1 MLFSLASYGL
11 AGICR
16 MHSNVFV
23 SVSRWKYV
31 RRSWKQLDRSSMV
44 KLKQL
49 GLRERSRRQEEVCAS
64 RVGGKPQPGS
74 GSRDHSK
81 LDVEAPGLMVECKFT
96 DGKGFRVTK
105 ALLEKV
111 RRESAMQGKTGIVE
125 LDIDGTLCWIVPEN
139 VLEVY
144 VENVQ

>member
-1 MLFSLASYGL
+1 
-11 AGICR
+11 
-16 MHSNVFV
+16 
-23 SVSRWKYV
+23 
-31 RRSWKQLDRSSMV
+31 
-44 KLKQL
+44 
-49 GLRERSRRQEEVCAS
+49 
-64 RVGGKPQPGS
+64 
-74 GSRDHSK
+74 
-81 LDVEAPGLMVECKFT
+81 MVECKFT